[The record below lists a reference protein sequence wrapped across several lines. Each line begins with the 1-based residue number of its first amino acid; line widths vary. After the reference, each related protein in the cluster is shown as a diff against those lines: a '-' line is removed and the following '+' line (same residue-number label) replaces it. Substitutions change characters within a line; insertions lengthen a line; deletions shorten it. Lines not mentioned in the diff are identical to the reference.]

1 MSNVS
6 PKLAVRSALKTI
18 EGNVAW
24 NDVSFQSSLGNFFR
38 KISCHDHLVFHSA
51 GSQLAGGCI
60 SAVESHKSIFLCI
73 IIFSFDFAVIDRS
86 WNGIV
91 DIQKCNGILADHST
105 DIFAYSSPDIYFT
118 GNRNSS
124 SCKTAVYIAGNES
137 ELCLECRPTFCCQG
151 YIFSGTFMC
160 LYPIQQSDL
169 VLSQFWQDFR
179 LHIAFAQFFLH
190 IFCNFFNTWIPFMF
204 LKGFKKIQ
212 FRVLFDLDSQVIQSL
227 DRSVAGQ
234 EVLRT
239 GTKAD
244 HFQVL

>member
-1 MSNVS
+1 
-6 PKLAVRSALKTI
+6 
-18 EGNVAW
+18 
-24 NDVSFQSSLGNFFR
+24 
-38 KISCHDHLVFHSA
+38 
-51 GSQLAGGCI
+51 
-60 SAVESHKSIFLCI
+60 
-73 IIFSFDFAVIDRS
+73 
-86 WNGIV
+86 
-91 DIQKCNGILADHST
+91 
-105 DIFAYSSPDIYFT
+105 
-118 GNRNSS
+118 
-124 SCKTAVYIAGNES
+124 
-137 ELCLECRPTFCCQG
+137 
-151 YIFSGTFMC
+151 MC

-212 FRVLFDLDSQVIQSL
+212 LRVLFDLDSQVIQSL